1 MTELELQK
9 EIKSKLI
16 ALGHSCW
23 QVDSGKKVT
32 YKTRGIGLEKGFP
45 DLFGARK
52 NDGKLFFIEV
62 KIGNGKPSENQI
74 EFLKVANEKN
84 VLNGVAWNFEQAL
97 AIVEGKRTI
106 KNEKEQTK

>member
-1 MTELELQK
+1 MLTELELQK

-16 ALGHSCW
+16 ALGHSYW

-52 NDGKLFFIEV
+52 MMEDCFSSRLKSAMVNRQ
-62 KIGNGKPSENQI
+62 KIKSS
-74 EFLKVANEKN
+74 F
-84 VLNGVAWNFEQAL
+84 
-97 AIVEGKRTI
+97 
-106 KNEKEQTK
+106 

>member
-32 YKTRGIGLEKGFP
+32 YKTRGLGLEKGFP

-52 NDGKLFFIEV
+52 NDGRLFFIEV
-62 KIGNGKPSENQI
+62 KIGNGEPSENQI
-74 EFLKVANEKN
+74 KFLKTANKNN

-106 KNEKEQTK
+106 EKEESK

>member
-32 YKTRGIGLEKGFP
+32 YKTRGVGLEKGFP

-52 NDGKLFFIEV
+52 NDGRLFFIEV

-74 EFLKVANEKN
+74 KFLKAADENN
-84 VLNGVAWNFEQAL
+84 VLNGIAWNFEQAI

-106 KNEKEQTK
+106 DTEESKC

>member
-32 YKTRGIGLEKGFP
+32 YKTRGLGLEKGFP

-62 KIGNGKPSENQI
+62 KIGNGKPSEKQI
-74 EFLKVANEKN
+74 EFLKVANKNN

-97 AIVEGKRTI
+97 AIVKGERTI
-106 KNEKEQTK
+106 ELEESE

>member
-32 YKTRGIGLEKGFP
+32 YKTRGLGLEKGFP

-52 NDGKLFFIEV
+52 NDGRLFFIEV

-74 EFLKVANEKN
+74 EFLKAANENN
-84 VLNGVAWNFEQAL
+84 VLNGIAWNYEQAL

-106 KNEKEQTK
+106 DTEESE

>member
-9 EIKSKLI
+9 KIKSKLI

-32 YKTRGIGLEKGFP
+32 YKTRGLGLEKGFP

-52 NDGKLFFIEV
+52 NDGRLFFIEV

-74 EFLKVANEKN
+74 EFLKAANEKN

-106 KNEKEQTK
+106 ETEESE

>member
-52 NDGKLFFIEV
+52 NDGRLFFIEV
-62 KIGNGKPSENQI
+62 KIGNGKPSGNQI
-74 EFLKVANEKN
+74 KFLEAANENN
-84 VLNGVAWNFEQAL
+84 VLNGIAWNYEQAL